1 VARVNHAR
9 TLQEWTERDLSAAA
23 RAGELPPAFEV
34 EEHLR
39 RIADV
44 LAAGRR
50 PVLSGESGV
59 GKSAIVHELVR
70 QTEAGKGPP
79 LFAGRCVI
87 QISLRGRAASLTK
100 PEEQIRPAMQQLVD
114 ALVASSATVVP
125 FFRDLH
131 VAYELDLEPQL
142 EVLAIRMQAPI
153 LGEADA
159 LFFDKMLEATP
170 GLDRHYVSLAVPEPG
185 LEKMEAI
192 LARWAAEQAAQGRV
206 FLPTALHEATQLTH
220 RFLARSRMPRK
231 VIDFLSTVGSVSG
244 KGPVGAID
252 VLERFHEA
260 FKVPRFLVDPAVPF
274 DIDATERSFRSRV
287 LGQGEAVRTVVRMI
301 SLIKSGLSDTR
312 RPFGAFLFV
321 GPTGVGKTH
330 VAQLLAEYLFGS
342 RDRMIR
348 LNMTDYANPGD
359 AYALFGNPD
368 GYNARQRR
376 GLLTQRLA
384 GHPFGVLLLDE
395 FEKAHEKVH
404 DRFLQLFDEGA
415 FINGEGE
422 TISCLSLI
430 VIATSNAGAEVY
442 RARPLGFAGA
452 PDVDAMDRD
461 LDRTLFRHFRFE
473 LLNRFDEVVRF
484 RPLSRGDIRTIALRE
499 IEALRERSGLKAR
512 GLGIEVDEGILDW
525 LTAHG
530 YDPHFGARFLRRTIE
545 RNLTMALAEAIVREP
560 TAANASI
567 VLRVR
572 AGRIVASLADAGE
585 PSAQALLV
593 PQGTRTR
600 VVTLD
605 RKGLLDEAR
614 ALIEA
619 AAPHRAA
626 LEERR
631 EEASRLVASMSA
643 PGFWDEPADA
653 QRVLERYRRL
663 DVAIQAEAR
672 LVEPVVRLAEL
683 VSAPANR
690 PPKVEWIAKAVEQAG
705 AALADWEERLAEEG
719 SGAVWLVLRN
729 ADPLAPSPEWLAEL
743 AGMHQTWCRHL
754 GLASEIV
761 AAGFSEDVLARVVLE
776 VEGPGAHSYLAMEK
790 GIHRLRRER
799 GDLRVRVDVIARGAA
814 TPSPRAL
821 LVRRREQA
829 AGVEITYSGH
839 VEDPATGLNVDLG
852 GPDREVLDALLE
864 DLVRAAAD
872 LGEPAEPARLYAQ
885 GGTGARDPRTG
896 ALVPRYKDAMRGG
909 LDALLEAWRRM
920 HRARRAAGAGAPAAG
935 AVLPSES

>member
-1 VARVNHAR
+1 V
-9 TLQEWTERDLSAAA
+9 
-23 RAGELPPAFEV
+23 
-34 EEHLR
+34 
-39 RIADV
+39 DV

-125 FFRDLH
+125 FFRDRH

-142 EVLAIRMQAPI
+142 EVLAIRMRAPI

-206 FLPTALHEATQLTH
+206 FLPAALHEATQLTH

-231 VIDFLSTVGSVSG
+231 VIDFLSTVGRVSG

-252 VLERFHEA
+252 VLERFHQA

-330 VAQLLAEYLFGS
+330 VGQLLAEYLFGS

-442 RARPLGFAGA
+442 RARPLGFAGT

-512 GLGIEVDEGILDW
+512 GLGIEVDEEILDW

-572 AGRIVASLADAGE
+572 AGRMTWSARRPTWASPPTGAPLRAGRHGGARSKDGRPRAPLQGRDARRPRRAPRGVAPDAPRPAGRRGRC
-585 PSAQALLV
+585 SRGRRGIAV
-593 PQGTRTR
+593 G
-600 VVTLD
+600 VV
-605 RKGLLDEAR
+605 
-614 ALIEA
+614 
-619 AAPHRAA
+619 
-626 LEERR
+626 
-631 EEASRLVASMSA
+631 SV
-643 PGFWDEPADA
+643 
-653 QRVLERYRRL
+653 
-663 DVAIQAEAR
+663 
-672 LVEPVVRLAEL
+672 
-683 VSAPANR
+683 
-690 PPKVEWIAKAVEQAG
+690 
-705 AALADWEERLAEEG
+705 
-719 SGAVWLVLRN
+719 
-729 ADPLAPSPEWLAEL
+729 APSP
-743 AGMHQTWCRHL
+743 CVK
-754 GLASEIV
+754 V
-761 AAGFSEDVLARVVLE
+761 AA
-776 VEGPGAHSYLAMEK
+776 
-790 GIHRLRRER
+790 RR
-799 GDLRVRVDVIARGAA
+799 
-814 TPSPRAL
+814 P
-821 LVRRREQA
+821 
-829 AGVEITYSGH
+829 
-839 VEDPATGLNVDLG
+839 
-852 GPDREVLDALLE
+852 
-864 DLVRAAAD
+864 
-872 LGEPAEPARLYAQ
+872 
-885 GGTGARDPRTG
+885 
-896 ALVPRYKDAMRGG
+896 
-909 LDALLEAWRRM
+909 
-920 HRARRAAGAGAPAAG
+920 
-935 AVLPSES
+935 